1 MNKPASAP
9 GTNGTINVSSE
20 ESRKRS
26 TSMRFSKPIMV
37 KRSSYFEEQTH
48 MIEDESGS
56 SYGSLLLKDEEVFS
70 KFVKQ

>member
-1 MNKPASAP
+1 MNKSAAAP

-20 ESRKRS
+20 EARKRS

-48 MIEDESGS
+48 MIEDESVS
-56 SYGSLLLKDEEVFS
+56 SYGSLLKDEEVFS